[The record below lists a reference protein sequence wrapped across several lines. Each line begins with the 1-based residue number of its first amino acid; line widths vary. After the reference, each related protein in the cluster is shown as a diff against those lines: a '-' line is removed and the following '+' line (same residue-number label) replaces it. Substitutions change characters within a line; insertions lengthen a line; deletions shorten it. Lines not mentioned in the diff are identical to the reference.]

1 MIVGHRK
8 KGEGE
13 NNINILWESNK
24 SEESVLDH
32 TDRVL
37 KKHVIFMDNR
47 LKDDWLWFS
56 DNY

>member
-1 MIVGHRK
+1 MIFGHRK

-32 TDRVL
+32 TDWVL
-37 KKHVIFMDNR
+37 KKHVIF
-47 LKDDWLWFS
+47 
-56 DNY
+56 YG